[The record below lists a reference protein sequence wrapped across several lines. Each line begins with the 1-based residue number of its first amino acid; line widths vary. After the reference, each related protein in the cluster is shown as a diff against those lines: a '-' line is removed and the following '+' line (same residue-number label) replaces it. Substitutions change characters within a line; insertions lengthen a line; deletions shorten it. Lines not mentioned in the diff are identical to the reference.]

1 MRILIAEH
9 SGYCYGVKRA
19 IQMLDELV
27 DNSQD
32 HSIYTLGPIIHN
44 EQVTDFYAKKGVKII
59 DKIADIS
66 DNSKGSSIVVV
77 RSHGAPESIYKE
89 AQEEDLKLV
98 DATCPYVKKIQN
110 KVSTYALKGYN
121 IIIVGDAKHPEVV
134 GVNGWCGD
142 KAMIVSEASALKPLS
157 GPVCVVCQTTFSVS
171 KWHTIESA
179 IKDMYKDVV
188 IFNTICMATDQR
200 QSAAEALANTVE
212 LMIVI
217 GGKHSSNTA
226 KLVNVSSK
234 IVRTIHVETKDD
246 LKPSDWQGLETIG
259 IVAGASTPD
268 WIVDAVVLKIE
279 NEGEVFF

>member
-1 MRILIAEH
+1 MRILVAEH

-19 IQMLDELV
+19 IQILDEIV
-27 DNSQD
+27 TESEDKA
-32 HSIYTLGPIIHN
+32 IYTLGPIIHN

-66 DNSKGSSIVVV
+66 DNSNGCSIVVV
-77 RSHGAPESIYKE
+77 RSHGAPESVYKA
-89 AQEEDLKLV
+89 AQAQNLELV

-121 IIIVGDAKHPEVV
+121 IIIVGDSKHPEVM

-142 KAMIVSEASALKPLS
+142 NAMIVSDVSELQPLV
-157 GPVCVVCQTTFSVS
+157 GPVCVVCQTTFSVG
-171 KWHTIESA
+171 KWHLIEAA
-179 IKDMYKDVV
+179 IKEMYHDVV